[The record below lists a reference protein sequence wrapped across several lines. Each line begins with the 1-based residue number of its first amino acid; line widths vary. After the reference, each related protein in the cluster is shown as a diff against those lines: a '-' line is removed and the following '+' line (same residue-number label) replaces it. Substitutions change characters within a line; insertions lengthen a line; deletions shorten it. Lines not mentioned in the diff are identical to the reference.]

1 MSDAITN
8 SRMAHS
14 AESMAYQN
22 NEDFI
27 LIEDLWMEIPFW
39 LIETAWCFQFATD
52 FPSDIKKVL
61 SVKKCE
67 IKMS

>member
-27 LIEDLWMEIPFW
+27 LIEDL
-39 LIETAWCFQFATD
+39 
-52 FPSDIKKVL
+52 
-61 SVKKCE
+61 
-67 IKMS
+67 